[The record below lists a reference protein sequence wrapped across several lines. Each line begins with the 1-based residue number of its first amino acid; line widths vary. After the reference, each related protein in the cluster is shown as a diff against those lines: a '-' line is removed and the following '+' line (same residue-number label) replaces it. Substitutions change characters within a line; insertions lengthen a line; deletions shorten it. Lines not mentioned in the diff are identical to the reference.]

1 MFFILISTHLH
12 AKFVSF
18 PNIATESLPNFA
30 RSLIVHFLKTERMPQ
45 QTEVLNVLHPKS
57 MHFLHVFFPGKAR
70 CGVRIWNV
78 WFPLAN
84 AHNFCYH
91 TLNKPA
97 LYLQ

>member
-57 MHFLHVFFPGKAR
+57 MHFLHVF
-70 CGVRIWNV
+70 
-78 WFPLAN
+78 PLEK
-84 AHNFCYH
+84 HDVVYVFGMFGSH
-91 TLNKPA
+91 
-97 LYLQ
+97 